1 MMQIFILRE
10 TMHSRIWDKKLCDR
24 GRQERWERNQ
34 IRAGKTQNKD
44 YKLAGSRRVEQR
56 KLNPISK
63 FIRKQKGANS
73 KQYVVW

>member
-34 IRAGKTQNKD
+34 IRAGQTQNQD
-44 YKLAGSRRVEQR
+44 
-56 KLNPISK
+56 
-63 FIRKQKGANS
+63 
-73 KQYVVW
+73 